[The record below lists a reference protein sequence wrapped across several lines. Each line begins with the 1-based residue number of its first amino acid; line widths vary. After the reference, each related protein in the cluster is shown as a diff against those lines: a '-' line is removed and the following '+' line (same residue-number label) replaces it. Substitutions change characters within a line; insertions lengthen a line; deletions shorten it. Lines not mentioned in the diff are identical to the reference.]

1 MHLKENR
8 KMQGKN
14 DYPNILR
21 LILTHKDKHREYHRM
36 KKKECFSPE
45 GKQENEKHFKIKW

>member
-1 MHLKENR
+1 
-8 KMQGKN
+8 MQGKN